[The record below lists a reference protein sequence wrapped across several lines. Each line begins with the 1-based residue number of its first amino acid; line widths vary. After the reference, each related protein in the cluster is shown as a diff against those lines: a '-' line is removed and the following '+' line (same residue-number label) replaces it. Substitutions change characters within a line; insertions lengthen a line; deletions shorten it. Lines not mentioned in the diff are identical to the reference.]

1 MTAALSR
8 PALCGLHQSAP
19 VALPTQV
26 FCDGKG
32 ADIHPTQLRFGE
44 QPANDSIL
52 FTEDEVERF
61 WIPYMA
67 ERA

>member
-8 PALCGLHQSAP
+8 LDLCGFHKSTP
-19 VALPTQV
+19 VPVPTQV

-61 WIPYMA
+61 GIP
-67 ERA
+67 